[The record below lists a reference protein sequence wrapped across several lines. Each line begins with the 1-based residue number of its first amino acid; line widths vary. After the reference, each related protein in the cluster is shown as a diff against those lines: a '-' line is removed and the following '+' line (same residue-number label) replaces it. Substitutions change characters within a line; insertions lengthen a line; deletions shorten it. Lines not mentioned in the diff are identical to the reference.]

1 MDHPT
6 HANFWSCTGK
16 TPQQQGGLWI
26 DSERKK
32 GLKSILGGV
41 LVRVNL
47 PCIGYLAPD
56 GEGRVRR
63 RAQGGGADL
72 YEQEVYAGEG
82 CDRARAELRPVG
94 ARMRRRLSWLFPFP
108 PRNRAARRHTRLRAR
123 RCAGAPPDG
132 WRHFA
137 LSDLLHSTQPPTPV
151 LPRIIRPAAPVRSKY
166 PADEVAEPRNA
177 QEIRS
182 LLVASATR
190 VACSQT
196 LRASSKAPVAHPP
209 SPGACPRTCSA
220 FLQTVDKE
228 IGNAGVGYA
237 VFKRL
242 GFKSDQTM
250 KEDVYWFRV

>member
-1 MDHPT
+1 M
-6 HANFWSCTGK
+6 
-16 TPQQQGGLWI
+16 I

-32 GLKSILGGV
+32 GLKSILGGL
-41 LVRVNL
+41 LVRVNF
-47 PCIGYLAPD
+47 PSIGYLAPD

-132 WRHFA
+132 WRHVA
-137 LSDLLHSTQPPTPV
+137 RSDSLHFIPPPTPV
-151 LPRIIRPAAPVRSKY
+151 LPPILPPAAPVRSKY

-182 LLVASATR
+182 RLVASGSAIR
-190 VACSQT
+190 VARIQT
-196 LRASSKAPVAHPP
+196 RRASSKTLVAHPC
-209 SPGACPRTCSA
+209 SPGACPCTSSA

-250 KEDVYWFRV
+250 KEDVYWLRV

>member
-1 MDHPT
+1 MG
-6 HANFWSCTGK
+6 WM
-16 TPQQQGGLWI
+16 I

-32 GLKSILGGV
+32 GLKSILGGL
-41 LVRVNL
+41 LVRVNF
-47 PCIGYLAPD
+47 PSIGYLAPD

-137 LSDLLHSTQPPTPV
+137 RSDTLHSTPPPPIPV
-151 LPRIIRPAAPVRSKY
+151 LPQSSRRPPLSAASTRPTRSRSR
-166 PADEVAEPRNA
+166 AMPR
-177 QEIRS
+177 RS
-182 LLVASATR
+182 G
-190 VACSQT
+190 
-196 LRASSKAPVAHPP
+196 RA
-209 SPGACPRTCSA
+209 
-220 FLQTVDKE
+220 
-228 IGNAGVGYA
+228 
-237 VFKRL
+237 
-242 GFKSDQTM
+242 
-250 KEDVYWFRV
+250 